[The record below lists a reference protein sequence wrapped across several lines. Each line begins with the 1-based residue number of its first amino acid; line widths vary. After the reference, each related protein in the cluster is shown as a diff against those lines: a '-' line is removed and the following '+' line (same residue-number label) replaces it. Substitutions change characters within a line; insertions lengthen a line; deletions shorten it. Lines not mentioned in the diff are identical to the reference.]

1 MYKSIHR
8 RKQKM
13 KKQRMKSALNDM
25 IDAKHSIKT
34 MKLEEEVKRKNR
46 LKKLPD
52 RQFYGQR

>member
-1 MYKSIHR
+1 MYKPIHR
-8 RKQKM
+8 RKSKT

-34 MKLEEEVKRKNR
+34 MQLEEEMKRKNR
-46 LKKLPD
+46 LKKVPD